1 MHAQPGVP
9 HERRIELPPAS
20 RNAVV
25 RPAATDQFDTQV
37 AGISGDRGDVEIPVR
52 PAAVGTPRAVPR
64 LPSFAPPDQHG
75 VDPVVGGEFE
85 VTLDLF
91 GRRIVP
97 LFRRPGV
104 GLRRRRPPDTD
115 ALHRPYPLRVP
126 DLRGF
131 VQIQDQRGVDESHG
145 FGSQMHGAPRRD
157 ETSRDTRLRP
167 VGQRREVAPEGERI
181 APAERHLGIVV
192 QRGFV
197 DAAVKPRDA
206 ERRRS
211 VGVPEVAQRHRT
223 AERLADARIRG
234 NGPRVA
240 VRGEAELGQ
249 LAGDDE
255 RIARRDLVL
264 VAEAQTVVEEAETH
278 REAHLAAAVQRDG
291 HLVVAAAVALV
302 LAPRLGP
309 LLIDRGVFGLVHP
322 EIVREVRLRGLQTEQ
337 RRSEKRTVADRDR
350 IAHFAA
356 LPVRGELQTDR
367 TVGRGDLG
375 FRRAGERRTA
385 DERRP
390 EEFLHHAGTIRLGR
404 TRVYRDRGISIRT
417 LPETTGRGSAGPRFR
432 QI

>member
-1 MHAQPGVP
+1 
-9 HERRIELPPAS
+9 
-20 RNAVV
+20 
-25 RPAATDQFDTQV
+25 
-37 AGISGDRGDVEIPVR
+37 
-52 PAAVGTPRAVPR
+52 
-64 LPSFAPPDQHG
+64 
-75 VDPVVGGEFE
+75 
-85 VTLDLF
+85 
-91 GRRIVP
+91 
-97 LFRRPGV
+97 
-104 GLRRRRPPDTD
+104 
-115 ALHRPYPLRVP
+115 
-126 DLRGF
+126 
-131 VQIQDQRGVDESHG
+131 
-145 FGSQMHGAPRRD
+145 MHGAPRRD
-157 ETSRDTRLRP
+157 ETSRDTRLRS

-211 VGVPEVAQRHRT
+211 VGVPEVAQGHRT

-255 RIARRDLVL
+255 RIARRNLVL
-264 VAEAQTVVEEAETH
+264 VAEAQTVVEETETH

-309 LLIDRGVFGLVHP
+309 LLIDRGVFGPVHP

-375 FRRAGERRTA
+375 FRRAGRSERRRDLAA
-385 DERRP
+385 DEARFAHARNDAFAAAG
-390 EEFLHHAGTIRLGR
+390 ENQLHGFGEGVAEGLFEVSERQHLGMHGPAGHRENLRLG
-404 TRVYRDRGISIRT
+404 GIGHCMSFLMRFSRSSSRSMFGPS
-417 LPETTGRGSAGPRFR
+417 LRARSGSGCTSKK
-432 QI
+432 